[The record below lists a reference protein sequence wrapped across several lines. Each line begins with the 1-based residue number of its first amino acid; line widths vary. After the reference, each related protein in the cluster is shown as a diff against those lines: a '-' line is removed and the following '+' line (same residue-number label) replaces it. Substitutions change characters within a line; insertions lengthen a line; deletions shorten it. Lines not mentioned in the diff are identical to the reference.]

1 MQTIIS
7 RKDKNMY
14 SASHF
19 RARARQTLG
28 GNIFS
33 HQWIY
38 AMLVSVIAS
47 AVLSLIGPVGI
58 VLSGVIYYGTG
69 RYYLE
74 RARGNV
80 RHDALGVCLEGF
92 IVDMPGNLVLGLLT
106 TLYTFLWTL
115 LFIIPGIVKSYA
127 YSMAY
132 YIKADNPAYTATE
145 AIEVSQ
151 RMMRGHKFELFILD
165 LSFIGWYIVGI
176 LCLGVGTFWVS
187 AYHESARAEF
197 YQTLA
202 YETPMI
208 V

>member
-1 MQTIIS
+1 M
-7 RKDKNMY
+7 KNMQ
-14 SASHF
+14 SASIF
-19 RARARQTLG
+19 RARARETLG

-33 HQWIY
+33 NEWIY
-38 AMLVSVIAS
+38 AMLVAVIS
-47 AVLSLIGPVGI
+47 GAVISMIGPVGI
-58 VLSGVIYYGTG
+58 VISGAIYYGTG

-74 RARGNV
+74 RARRNV
-80 RHDALGVCLEGF
+80 RHNALGICLEGF

-106 TLYTFLWTL
+106 LLYTFLWTL
-115 LFIIPGIVKSYA
+115 LFIIPGIVKAYS

-151 RMMRGHKFELFILD
+151 RMMRGHKLELFILD
-165 LSFIGWYIVGI
+165 LSFIGWYIVGF